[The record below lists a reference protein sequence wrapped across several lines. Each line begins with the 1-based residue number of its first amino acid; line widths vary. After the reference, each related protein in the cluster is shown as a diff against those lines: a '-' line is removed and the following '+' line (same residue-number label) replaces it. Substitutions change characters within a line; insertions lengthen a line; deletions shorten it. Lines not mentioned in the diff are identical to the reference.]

1 MGGDARWDAGSWKS
15 YADEHVTGKTADR
28 IFTSR
33 GMKDAYDPAKIRTRE
48 SRDSVINPN
57 STPIIIG
64 SDVTASMNEVARI
77 LIQETINTV
86 CTGIYTHNPVPDP
99 HIMIMAIGDV
109 ESDTAPL
116 QMTEFES
123 SIVLADQ
130 TKELYIEQ
138 GGGGN
143 GGESYSLAHVA
154 AHLKTSTDSFEKR
167 GRKGFIFTI
176 GDEKNHKLISKD
188 QLTRTFGMPFESDL
202 TAQECLDMALERY
215 EVFHIVLTGEGDA
228 RSDPGVL
235 KHWQDFMGQRVLPLS
250 DYTKLGEV
258 IVSTMRVVYGEAK
271 DSVASGW
278 GTGTDLVVAAAIRDV
293 AARSYSTGIRRL
305 A

>member
-1 MGGDARWDAGSWKS
+1 MGSDARWDSSSWKTYS
-15 YADEHVTGKTADR
+15 DDHVAGKTADR

-33 GMKDAYDPAKIRTRE
+33 GMKDQFNPAKIRTRE
-48 SRDSVINPN
+48 SRDSAINPN

-64 SDVTASMNEVARI
+64 SDVTASMDEVARI
-77 LIQETINTV
+77 LIQETLNTV
-86 CTGIYTHNPVPDP
+86 CTGIYEHNPVPDP

-109 ESDTAPL
+109 KNDTAPL

-123 SIVLADQ
+123 SIVLAKQ
-130 TKELYIEQ
+130 TKELFIEQ

-176 GDEKNHKLISKD
+176 GDEMNHKVITAA
-188 QLTRTFGMPFESDL
+188 QLQRTFGIPFKSDL
-202 TAQECLDMALERY
+202 TARQCLDMALERY
-215 EVFHIVLTGEGDA
+215 EVFHIVLTGVGDA
-228 RSDPGVL
+228 RSNPRVL
-235 KHWQDFMGQRVLPLS
+235 EHWQEFMGQRVLPLS

-271 DSVASGW
+271 DSVAAGW
-278 GTGTDLVVAAAIRDV
+278 GSGTDLVVANAIRDV
-293 AARSYSTGIRRL
+293 AARSHSTGIRRL